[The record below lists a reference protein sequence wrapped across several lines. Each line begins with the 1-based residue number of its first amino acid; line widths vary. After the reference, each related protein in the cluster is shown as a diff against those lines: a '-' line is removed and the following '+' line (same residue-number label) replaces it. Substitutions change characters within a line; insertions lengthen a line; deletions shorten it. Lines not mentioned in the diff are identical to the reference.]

1 MTTSRALQPPIA
13 AAELDRLPERL
24 KGARILAVDD
34 EEDAQGLLR
43 VILESAGAEVTTTG
57 SAQGALDLLQS
68 SNFDALIADIG
79 MPKMD
84 GLALI
89 RTIRRTF
96 PAPTNRIPAAALT
109 AYARSEDRV
118 TAIASGFHIHI
129 SKPVHPTDLI
139 TAVGALVDR

>member
-1 MTTSRALQPPIA
+1 M
-13 AAELDRLPERL
+13 
-24 KGARILAVDD
+24 KGVRILAVDD

-68 SNFDALIADIG
+68 SHFDAIIADIG

-89 RTIRRTF
+89 RTIRRL
-96 PAPTNRIPAAALT
+96 PAPANRMPAAALT

-118 TAIASGFHIHI
+118 TAIASGFQIHI

-139 TAVGALVDR
+139 MAVGALVGR